1 MSLKG
6 LLLVLGCIVL
16 IAPGQ
21 LLFKSAALQRRLD
34 AGAWIAVRTLASPA
48 FVAAIVLYA
57 LATLLWV
64 YALRLVPLG
73 TAFPLYALTF
83 VVVPLVAHYF
93 AGEPLSANVIIG
105 GAVIIAG
112 VAISVR

>member
-1 MSLKG
+1 MTLKG
-6 LLLVLGCIVL
+6 LLLVLGCIAL

-21 LLFKSAALQRRLD
+21 LLFKSAASQWRVD
-34 AGAWIAVRTLASPA
+34 EGAWMAVRTLASPA
-48 FVAAIVLYA
+48 FIAAIVIYA

-64 YALRLVPLG
+64 YALRLVPL
-73 TAFPLYALTF
+73 TAAFPLYALTF
-83 VVVPLVAHYF
+83 VVVPVVAHLF
-93 AGEPLSANVIIG
+93 AGEPLTANVLIG

>member
-21 LLFKSAALQRRLD
+21 LLFKSAAAQWRLD
-34 AGAWIAVRTLASPA
+34 GGAWLAVRSLASPA
-48 FVAAIVLYA
+48 FIAAIVLYA

-64 YALRLVPLG
+64 YALRIVPLAS
-73 TAFPLYALTF
+73 AFPLYALTF
-83 VVVPLVAHYF
+83 LVVPLVAHF
-93 AGEPLSANVIIG
+93 VAGEPLTPNVLIG

-112 VAISVR
+112 VAIAAR